1 MGNRQ
6 FFLIIAVAAVSLVSI
21 ICQAVNAVGEVSVV
35 INEIYSFSGPLS
47 QRVFF
52 CQESIYGCPHTF
64 YGTAKGTG
72 EIKKLERV

>member
-6 FFLIIAVAAVSLVSI
+6 FFLIMAVAAVSLVSI

-52 CQESIYGCPHTF
+52 TRNPYMAVPILFMELQKAQE
-64 YGTAKGTG
+64 
-72 EIKKLERV
+72 R